1 MKLLKELLNFVV
13 GFFFTTIIV
22 LLAIVSFGL
31 LVYPLEVYS
40 SVLITVTLTFV
51 SSYYSNVLRR
61 KIFRLGRGR
70 KPVYAIVLTSLI
82 AVAMVS
88 VFWIP
93 SSTFEST
100 HSSVKPYGIKPEYI
114 KNHDGD
120 KIAVYIHRPDKPN
133 NLAPILFING
143 GPGGSPSNNVKNY
156 LDGYMKLGYVVYTFD
171 PIGTGSSPMPKSNS
185 SFTIADEVENVNDIL
200 KSYNISQVNLIAHS
214 YGGNVAT
221 RFIEKYTEKVHAYLA
236 VDTAPIYSMQ
246 VNYPNEDQDSKFAKT
261 VEPTRKNKKDIKVDP
276 FQLLTDYSS
285 LREIARMFYGLGLM
299 QILEKND
306 IPYGDNSEY
315 DYFSSLVISV
325 ASGYKPTDGKLE
337 NRLYSISNQLI
348 TKSLSESPDFTK
360 ELRSKN
366 TLPVLVIHPEFGI
379 VPWQIHYKY
388 KEFFNNTKF
397 VTVSGADHGVW
408 NSKLGSKVLVED
420 GDLFFRGEPLSD
432 EYTSKE
438 NPFPPIK

>member
-1 MKLLKELLNFVV
+1 MKLLKEFLNFVV
-13 GFFFTTIIV
+13 GFFFMTIIV

-31 LVYPLEVYS
+31 LVYPLEVYL
-40 SVLITVTLTFV
+40 SVLITVALTFLLA
-51 SSYYSNVLRR
+51 YYFNVLRR

-200 KSYNISQVNLIAHS
+200 KHYNMSQVNLIAHS

-221 RFIEKYTEKVHAYLA
+221 RFIEKYTEKVGAYLA

-246 VNYPNEDQDSKFAKT
+246 ENYPNEAQDSKFAKT
-261 VEPTRKNKKDIKVDP
+261 IEPTRENKPDINVLQSLAN
-276 FQLLTDYSS
+276 FSS
-285 LREIARMFYGLGLM
+285 LRESARMFYGTGLM
-299 QILEKND
+299 HILGKNH

-315 DYFSSLVISV
+315 DYFTSLIISLV
-325 ASGYKPTDGKLE
+325 SGYKPTDGKLE
-337 NRLYSISNQLI
+337 NRLSFTSNQLI

-366 TLPVLVIHPEFGI
+366 TPPVLVIHPEFGI

-388 KEFFNNTKF
+388 KEFFNNAKF
-397 VTVSGADHGVW
+397 VTVPGADHGVW
-408 NSKLGSKVLVED
+408 NSKLGSKILVED
-420 GDLFFRGEPLSD
+420 GDLFFRSEPLSD

>member
-1 MKLLKELLNFVV
+1 MVKNILNFVV
-13 GFFFTTIIV
+13 GFLFTIIIV
-22 LLAIVSFGL
+22 LLAMVSFGL
-31 LVYPLEVYS
+31 LVYPLEVYL
-40 SVLITVTLTFV
+40 SVLITIALTFV
-51 SSYYSNVLRR
+51 LSYYSNNLRR
-61 KIFRLGRGR
+61 KIFRFGHGR

-82 AVAMVS
+82 AIAMVA

-133 NLAPILFING
+133 KLAPILFISG
-143 GPGGSPSNNVKNY
+143 GPGGRPSTKVKDY

-200 KSYNISQVNLIAHS
+200 KHYNLSQVNLIAHS

-221 RFIEKYTEKVHAYLA
+221 RFIEKYTEKVNAYLA

-246 VNYPNEDQDSKFAKT
+246 ENYPNEEQDSKFAKT
-261 VEPTRKNKKDIKVDP
+261 VESTRENKTDLKAA
-276 FQLLTDYSS
+276 QSLTDFSS
-285 LREIARMFYGLGLM
+285 LRERVRMFYGTGLM
-299 QILEKND
+299 QILEKNY
-306 IPYGDNSEY
+306 IPYGEYSEY
-315 DYFSSLVISV
+315 DYFISLLISIN
-325 ASGYKPTDGKLE
+325 SGGKPTDGKLE
-337 NRLYSISNQLI
+337 NRLYSTSNLLI

-360 ELRSKN
+360 ELRIKN
-366 TLPVLVIHPEFGI
+366 TPPVLVIHPEFGV

-388 KEFFNNTKF
+388 KEFFSNTKF
-397 VTVSGADHGVW
+397 VTVPGADHGVW
-408 NSKLGSKVLVED
+408 NSKLGSKILLED
-420 GDLFFRGEPLSD
+420 GDLFFRSEPLSN

-438 NPFPPIK
+438 NPFPPVK

>member
-22 LLAIVSFGL
+22 LLVIVSFGL
-31 LVYPLEVYS
+31 LVYPLEVYL
-40 SVLITVTLTFV
+40 SVLITIALTFV
-51 SSYYSNVLRR
+51 LSYYSNVLRR

-133 NLAPILFING
+133 NLAPILFISG
-143 GPGGSPSNNVKNY
+143 GPGGGPRNKDKNY
-156 LDGYMKLGYVVYTFD
+156 LDRYMDLGYVVYTFD
-171 PIGTGSSPMPKSNS
+171 PIGTSSSPMPKSNS

-200 KSYNISQVNLIAHS
+200 KHYNISQVNLIAHS

-221 RFIEKYTEKVHAYLA
+221 RFIEKYTEKVNAYLA

-246 VNYPNEDQDSKFAKT
+246 ENYPNEDQDSKFAKS
-261 VEPTRKNKKDIKVDP
+261 VEPTRKNKKNIKAV
-276 FQLLTDYSS
+276 QSLADYSS
-285 LREIARMFYGLGLM
+285 LRERARMFYGIGLM

-306 IPYGDNSEY
+306 IPYGNDSEY
-315 DYFSSLVISV
+315 DYFVSLAISLI
-325 ASGYKPTDGKLE
+325 SGGKPIDGKLE
-337 NRLYSISNQLI
+337 NHLYSTSNQLI

-360 ELRSKN
+360 ELRSKD
-366 TLPVLVIHPEFGI
+366 TPPVLVIHPEFGI

-408 NSKLGSKVLVED
+408 DSKLGSKILVED
-420 GDLFFRGEPLSD
+420 GDRFFKGEPLSD

>member
-1 MKLLKELLNFVV
+1 MVKLLKKLLNFVV
-13 GFFFTTIIV
+13 GFFFTIIIV
-22 LLAIVSFGL
+22 LLAIISFGL
-31 LVYPLEVYS
+31 LVYPLGVYL
-40 SVLITVTLTFV
+40 SVLITIAITLV
-51 SSYYSNVLRR
+51 SSYYTNVLRR
-61 KIFRLGRGR
+61 KIFRFGRGR

-133 NLAPILFING
+133 NLAPILFISG
-143 GPGGSPSNNVKNY
+143 GPGGMPRNKVKDY
-156 LDGYMKLGYVVYTFD
+156 LDSYMKLGYVVYTFD
-171 PIGTGSSPMPKSNS
+171 PIGTGSSPIPKSNS

-200 KSYNISQVNLIAHS
+200 KHYNISQVNLIAHS

-221 RFIEKYTEKVHAYLA
+221 RFIEKYTAKVNAYLA

-261 VEPTRKNKKDIKVDP
+261 VEPTRKNKKDIKAA
-276 FQLLTDYSS
+276 QSLADYSS
-285 LREIARMFYGLGLM
+285 LREKARMFYGVGLM
-299 QILEKND
+299 QILKKND
-306 IPYGDNSEY
+306 IPYGDYSEY
-315 DYFSSLVISV
+315 DYFSSLLISLN
-325 ASGYKPTDGKLE
+325 SGYKPIDGKLE
-337 NRLYSISNQLI
+337 NRLYFTSNQLI
-348 TKSLSESPDFTK
+348 TRSLSESPNFTK
-360 ELRSKN
+360 ELRSKD
-366 TLPVLVIHPEFGI
+366 TPPVLVIHPEFGVI
-379 VPWQIHYKY
+379 PWQIHYKY
-388 KEFFNNTKF
+388 KEFFNNAKF
-397 VTVSGADHGVW
+397 VTVPGADHGVW
-408 NSKLGSKVLVED
+408 NSKLGSKILVED
-420 GDLFFRGEPLSD
+420 GDLFFKGEPLSD